1 MVLPSTMN
9 RNIDQL
15 EMVES
20 LEINP
25 HIYGQRLY
33 GKRGQNM
40 QGKEDI
46 LFSKW
51 CWEKLKAKAEG
62 GDRG

>member
-9 RNIDQL
+9 KNIDQW

-25 HIYGQRLY
+25 HIYGQLIY

-40 QGKEDI
+40 QGKEDS

-51 CWEKLKAKAEG
+51 CWEN
-62 GDRG
+62 